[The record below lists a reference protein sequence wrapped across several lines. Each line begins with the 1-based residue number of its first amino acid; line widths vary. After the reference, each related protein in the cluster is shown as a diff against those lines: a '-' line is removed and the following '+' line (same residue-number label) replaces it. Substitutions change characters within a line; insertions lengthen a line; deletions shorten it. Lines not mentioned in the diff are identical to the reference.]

1 MNDAAYHPAAHYDRV
16 TNAWRL
22 LLGDELHY
30 GVFERGDEA
39 LPDATANLT
48 HRMIETAQ
56 LAPGLDVLDV
66 GCGSGTPACRLVAEY
81 GVRVVGITTSE
92 VGVETARERAAAA
105 GLPDARFEQRD
116 GRANGFADET
126 FDRVWVLESS
136 HLMREREQ
144 LIAECARV
152 LRPGGRMVLCDLI
165 RHRELP
171 FEEVRRRLEEFV
183 TLRVAFGDAH
193 FETLAFYAELAEK
206 AGLVVDRQDDLTAAT
221 LPTFERWRAN
231 ARTHREAA
239 ISAFGQADYDAFVRS
254 CDILEQSWRDG
265 TFGYGLLAAHKPL
278 P

>member
-1 MNDAAYHPAAHYDRV
+1 MSDAGYHPAAHYDRV
-16 TNAWRL
+16 SEAWRL

-48 HRMIETAQ
+48 HRMIEAAQ

-66 GCGSGTPACRLVAEY
+66 GCGSGAPACRLVAEF

-92 VGVETARERAAAA
+92 VGVATARARAAAA
-105 GLPDARFEQRD
+105 GLPDARFERRD
-116 GRANGFADET
+116 GRANGYADES
-126 FDRVWVLESS
+126 FDRIWVLESS

-144 LIAECARV
+144 LVTECARV
-152 LRPGGRMVLCDLI
+152 LRPGGRLVMCDLI
-165 RHRELP
+165 RHREIP
-171 FEEVRRRLEEFV
+171 FEEVRRRLAEFV

-193 FETLAFYAELAEK
+193 FETLTFYAELAEK
-206 AGLVVDRQDDLTAAT
+206 AGLVIDRQDDLTAAT

-231 ARTHREAA
+231 ARTHRDAA
-239 ISAFGQADYDAFVRS
+239 IAAFGQRDYDAFVRS

-278 P
+278 D